1 LIEVRKRL
9 LPWLAVLF
17 GIARAPL
24 AWAQNPGDPPPS
36 AEPPSQ
42 ALPLF
47 VAIVFTMLILWIVC
61 MPSRKQ

>member
-1 LIEVRKRL
+1 MRRL
-9 LPWLAVLF
+9 LLWLAIVY
-17 GIARAPL
+17 GGTAHASL
-24 AWAQNPGDPPPS
+24 AWAQGPAPADPL
-36 AEPPSQ
+36 EPPSQ